1 MHRFHQFLVIP
12 LDLNRAG
19 AFVSD
24 VSLMEK
30 KVMRTKNPNRR
41 VLWAGLLLILA
52 AFTATAQEFRGSL
65 AGKITDPNGAVV
77 PGSKVEIKNTET
89 GIVSTVNTGDDG
101 AYSFPLLP
109 PGKYQLTVTRENFN
123 TAVRDGIEVRVAD
136 RLTLDVQ
143 LEIGVTAMVTTVA
156 SALTLDTGTVNTGTV
171 VTGKQISELPLTEG
185 TAYQL
190 ATLAP
195 GIAYTGN
202 PLFTGPTSN
211 GNLAAFRSNGA
222 TGANQITL
230 DGSPNYAFDGGVGFS
245 PPSDAVQE
253 FKVQTNAFDAQQG
266 YSAGAT
272 VNVAVKSGTNDIHG
286 SAWYFNRDRSRTANN
301 FFGNRSNQDR
311 PIRTYHRFGGVISGP
326 VVLPG
331 YNGKDR
337 TFFFASYER
346 LKDNIAEPQI
356 FTVPTDAMRRGDF
369 SALIVNRNNINDG
382 ANTVIFNPFS
392 GTQSGSNVVRT
403 SFGCPT
409 SGAVPVNS
417 TCNIIPSNL
426 INPVAANLVKFYP
439 LPNIAG
445 VGNGTQNNF
454 FSNQLRHQDYRGWL
468 ARIDHRLT
476 ANQSIFGKYYHSFN
490 PEDRQDWA
498 GVVNNFPIT
507 QGFEYRTNDGGNID
521 YTNAFNSNMVFD
533 IRVSLNRFVQ
543 ERRPAELF
551 DPAQLGFAPASLAAM
566 RGYQYFPR
574 IMIRNLDATRPIRST
589 LGSTRSDWN
598 EGRVRPFYM
607 GSVQP
612 TLTHVVDNHT
622 MKYGYDFRV
631 VRENFS
637 TDAYKGGQFFFDGTF
652 TAPASNSSST
662 LRNVFGR
669 DVAAFLLG
677 IPTTGS
683 GGNASQID
691 NSINYSVQ
699 SLYHGFFFQD
709 DWRVSKNLTLNLGLR
724 YDLEQGLTERYNRIL
739 RGFDLGTPS
748 PINNQVRAAYTTA
761 FNANPGNFVVAPA
774 DFRVLGGYTFAND
787 NNRNVWEADRSNF
800 QPRIGA
806 SYSLNEKTV
815 VRAGFGMF
823 MAPFMIETPQ
833 QIGFAGTTPF
843 VPSNNNGL
851 TFVATLTNPFP
862 QGLAGVQPSFGS
874 SLGLLTGIGADV
886 ASSDAPII
894 GLLRK
899 NSKFARIVFGIQ
911 RELPGQIVVE
921 ANYIHA
927 NGYDLPVSRNL
938 NFVPRQFLGDTPATD
953 TAANTFLS
961 ATIPNPFRN
970 LVPGGSAFNTA
981 TTITRAQSMLAFP
994 QFTNLWT
1001 QEYNGTNRYNS
1012 LQVQVNK
1019 RFATDLT
1026 LTSTYTYSNL
1036 REKVNYLNP
1045 SDTLLED
1052 RISPFDRPH
1061 RFTFAGVYQ
1070 LPIGR
1075 GRAWGND
1082 MNRAL
1087 NAVIGG
1093 WQLNGT
1099 YEWQSGEPFV
1109 LTAAN
1114 LYFPGDPSTMTSRLG
1129 DGDGQGGK
1137 FGIDRS
1143 AFNAPG
1149 LVALT
1154 GFGIR
1159 NVPTTLD
1166 NLRNQ
1171 PFSVANLS
1179 LTKNFNFGETK
1190 RLQIRAEALNAFN
1203 HPYFGAGIGLN
1214 PGTAAAP
1221 NAAFGIVTTQR
1232 NNPRDIQIGAKFVF

>member
-1 MHRFHQFLVIP
+1 MIT
-12 LDLNRAG
+12 A
-19 AFVSD
+19 
-24 VSLMEK
+24 
-30 KVMRTKNPNRR
+30 NPNSR
-41 VLWAGLLLILA
+41 VFWAGLLLILV
-52 AFTATAQEFRGSL
+52 AFTATAQEFRGL
-65 AGKITDPNGAVV
+65 VAGKITDPNGAVV
-77 PGSKVEIKNTET
+77 PGSKVEIKNVET
-89 GIVSTVNTGDDG
+89 GIVSSVVTGEDG
-101 AYSFPLLP
+101 TYNFPLLP
-109 PGKYQLTVTRENFN
+109 PGKYQLTVTKENFN

-143 LEIGVTAMVTTVA
+143 LEIGVTAMVTTIA
-156 SALTLDTGTVNTGTV
+156 SGLTLDTGSVSTGTV

-253 FKVQTNAFDAQQG
+253 FKVQTNTFDAQQG

-272 VNVAVKSGTNDIHG
+272 VNVAVKSGSNDLHG

-301 FFGNRSNQDR
+301 FFGNKNDQAR
-311 PIRTYHRFGGVISGP
+311 PIRTYHRFGGVFSGP
-326 VVLPG
+326 VVLPKF
-331 YNGKDR
+331 NGRDR
-337 TFFFASYER
+337 TFFFVSYER

-356 FTVPTDAMRRGDF
+356 FTVPTEAMRRGDF
-369 SALIVNRNNINDG
+369 SALIVNRNNIANAG
-382 ANTVIFNPFS
+382 NTVIFNPFS
-392 GTQSGSNVVRT
+392 GVQSGSNVVRS

-409 SGAVPVNS
+409 SGAVPSNS
-417 TCNIIPSNL
+417 TCNIIPSAL
-426 INPVAANLVKFYP
+426 INPVAANLIKYYP
-439 LPNIAG
+439 LPNIEG
-445 VGNGTQNNF
+445 VGNGTQNNY
-454 FSNQLRHQDYRGWL
+454 FSNQIRHQDYRGWL
-468 ARIDHRLT
+468 TRIDHRIS

-498 GVVNNFPIT
+498 GVVNDFPIT
-507 QGFEYRTNDGGNID
+507 RGFEFRTNDGGNIN
-521 YTNAFNSNMVFD
+521 YTNAMRPNLVFD

-551 DPAQLGFAPASLAAM
+551 DPATLGFAAASLQAM
-566 RGYQYFPR
+566 RGYQYLPR

-598 EGRVRPFYM
+598 EGRIRPFYM

-612 TLTHVVDNHT
+612 TLTHVVDNHSLR
-622 MKYGYDFRV
+622 YGYDLRIL
-631 VRENFS
+631 RENFS

-652 TAPASNSSST
+652 TAPASNSNAN
-662 LRNVFGR
+662 LRNAFGR
-669 DVAAFLLG
+669 DIAAFLLG
-677 IPTTGS
+677 VAITGS

-699 SLYHGFFFQD
+699 SIYHGFFIQD
-709 DWRVSKNLTLNLGLR
+709 DWRFSKNLTLNLGLR
-724 YDLEQGLTERYNRIL
+724 YDIEQGLTERFNRIL

-748 PINNQVRAAYTTA
+748 PIQAQAHAAYTTA
-761 FNANPGNFVVAPA
+761 FNANPANFVVPPSQ
-774 DFRVLGGYTFAND
+774 FHVLGGYTFAD
-787 NNRNVWEADRSNF
+787 ENNRNVWEADRSNI
-800 QPRIGA
+800 QPRVGA
-806 SYSLNEKTV
+806 SYQWNEKTV
-815 VRAGFGMF
+815 LRAGFGVF
-823 MAPFMIETPQ
+823 MAPFQIQTPQ
-833 QIGFAGTTPF
+833 QNGFAGTTPF

-862 QGLAGVQPSFGS
+862 NGASGVQPSFGS

-886 ASSDAPII
+886 ASQEAPII

-899 NSKFARIVFGIQ
+899 NSKFVRAVLGIQ

-921 ANYIHA
+921 ATFIRA

-938 NFVPRQFLGDTPATD
+938 NFVPRQFLGDNPVTD
-953 TAANTFLS
+953 AAANTFLT

-981 TTITRAQSMLAFP
+981 TTITRAQSLLQFP
-994 QFTNLWT
+994 QFTNLWV
-1001 QEYNGTNRYNS
+1001 QEYNGSNRYTS
-1012 LQVQVNK
+1012 LQLQINK
-1019 RFATDLT
+1019 RFATGVT
-1026 LTSTYTYSNL
+1026 MNATYTYSNL
-1036 REKVNYLNP
+1036 RETVGYLNP

-1052 RISPFDRPH
+1052 RISEFDRPH
-1061 RFTFAGVYQ
+1061 RFTFAGVYE

-1075 GRAWGND
+1075 GRLLGSN
-1082 MNRAL
+1082 MNRVLDAF
-1087 NAVIGG
+1087 IGG

-1099 YEWQSGEPFV
+1099 YEWQSGEPFL
-1109 LTAAN
+1109 LTN
-1114 LYFPGDPSTMTSRLG
+1114 SLFFPGDVSTIVSRLG

-1143 AFNAPG
+1143 AIDAPG
-1149 LVALT
+1149 LVTLT

-1166 NLRNQ
+1166 SLRNQ
-1171 PFSVANLS
+1171 PYSVANLS
-1179 LTKNFNFGETK
+1179 LTKNFNMGET
-1190 RLQIRAEALNAFN
+1190 RRFQIRAEALNAFN
-1203 HPYFGAGIGLN
+1203 HPYFGAGMGLN
-1214 PGTAAAP
+1214 PGTAASP
-1221 NAAFGIVTTQR
+1221 NNAFGRVTTQR
-1232 NNPRDIQIGAKFVF
+1232 NNPRDIQFGAKFIF

>member
-1 MHRFHQFLVIP
+1 MTTAHPI
-12 LDLNRAG
+12 
-19 AFVSD
+19 S
-24 VSLMEK
+24 
-30 KVMRTKNPNRR
+30 R
-41 VLWAGLLLILA
+41 VFWAGLLIILV
-52 AFTATAQEFRGSL
+52 AFTATAQEFRGL
-65 AGKITDPNGAVV
+65 VAGKISDPNGAVV
-77 PGSKVEIKNTET
+77 PGSKVEIKNVET
-89 GIVSTVNTGDDG
+89 GIVSSTVTGEDG
-101 AYSFPLLP
+101 TYSFPLLP
-109 PGKYQLTVTRENFN
+109 PGKYQLTVTKENFN
-123 TAVRDGIEVRVAD
+123 TAVREGIEVRVAD

-143 LEIGVTAMVTTVA
+143 LEIGVTAMVTTIA
-156 SALTLDTGTVNTGTV
+156 SGLTLETGMVNTGTV

-253 FKVQTNAFDAQQG
+253 FKVQTNTFDAQQG

-272 VNVAVKSGTNDIHG
+272 VNVAVKSGSNDLHG

-301 FFGNRSNQDR
+301 FFGNKNNQAR
-311 PIRTYHRFGGVISGP
+311 PIRTYHRFGGVFSGP
-326 VVLPG
+326 IVLPKF
-331 YNGKDR
+331 NGRDR
-337 TFFFASYER
+337 TFFFVSYER

-356 FTVPTDAMRRGDF
+356 FTVPTEAMRRGDF
-369 SALIVNRNNINDG
+369 SALIVNRTNIANA

-392 GTQSGSNVVRT
+392 GTQSGNNVVRT

-409 SGAVPVNS
+409 SGAVPSNS
-417 TCNIIPSNL
+417 TCNIIPTAL
-426 INPVAANLVKFYP
+426 INPVAANLIKYYP
-439 LPNIAG
+439 LPNIDG

-454 FSNQLRHQDYRGWL
+454 FSNQIRSQDYRGWL
-468 ARIDHRLT
+468 TRIDHRIS

-498 GVVNNFPIT
+498 GVVNDFPIT
-507 QGFEYRTNDGGNID
+507 RGFEFRTNDGGNID
-521 YTNAFNSNMVFD
+521 YTNAISPNVVFD

-543 ERRPAELF
+543 ERRPAESF
-551 DPAQLGFAPASLAAM
+551 DPATLGFAAASLQAM
-566 RGYQYFPR
+566 RGYQYLPR

-612 TLTHVVDNHT
+612 TLTQVVDNHSIR
-622 MKYGYDFRV
+622 YGYDLRIL
-631 VRENFS
+631 RENFS
-637 TDAYKGGQFFFDGTF
+637 TDAYQGGQFFFDGTF
-652 TAPASNSSST
+652 TAPASNSNAT
-662 LRNVFGR
+662 LRNAFGR
-669 DVAAFLLG
+669 DIAAFLLG
-677 IPTTGS
+677 VPVTGS

-699 SLYHGFFFQD
+699 SIYHGFFVHD
-709 DWRVSKNLTLNLGLR
+709 DWRISKNLTLNLGLR
-724 YDLEQGLTERYNRIL
+724 YDIEQGITERFNRIL

-748 PINNQVRAAYTTA
+748 PIEAQARAAYTTA
-761 FNANPGNFVVAPA
+761 FNANPANFVVPPSQ
-774 DFRVLGGYTFAND
+774 FHVLGGYTFAD
-787 NNRNVWEADRSNF
+787 ENNRNVWEADRSNI
-800 QPRIGA
+800 QPRVGA
-806 SYSLNEKTV
+806 SYQLNEKTV
-815 VRAGFGMF
+815 LRAGFGVF
-823 MAPFMIETPQ
+823 MAPFQIQTPQ

-862 QGLAGVQPSFGS
+862 NGAAGVQPSFGS

-886 ASSDAPII
+886 AASDAPII

-899 NSKFARIVFGIQ
+899 NSKFVRVVLGIQ

-921 ANYIHA
+921 ANFIRA

-938 NFVPRQFLGDTPATD
+938 NFVPREFLGDNPTTD
-953 TAANTFLS
+953 AAASTFLT

-981 TTITRAQSMLAFP
+981 TTITRAQSLLAFP
-994 QFTNLWT
+994 QFTNLWV
-1001 QEYNGTNRYNS
+1001 QEYNGSNRYTS
-1012 LQVQVNK
+1012 LQFQINK
-1019 RFATDLT
+1019 RFATGVT
-1026 LTSTYTYSNL
+1026 MNATYTYSNL
-1036 REKVNYLNP
+1036 REQTGYLNP
-1045 SDTLLED
+1045 SDTVLED
-1052 RISPFDRPH
+1052 RISEFDRPH
-1061 RFTFAGVYQ
+1061 RFTFAGVYE

-1075 GRAWGND
+1075 GRKLGNN
-1082 MNRAL
+1082 MNRVLDAF
-1087 NAVIGG
+1087 IGG
-1093 WQLNGT
+1093 WQVNGT
-1099 YEWQSGEPFV
+1099 YEWQSGEPFL
-1109 LTAAN
+1109 LTNN
-1114 LYFPGDPSTMTSRLG
+1114 LFFPGDLSTITSRLG

-1143 AFNAPG
+1143 AIDAPG
-1149 LVALT
+1149 LVTLT
-1154 GFGIR
+1154 QFGIR
-1159 NVPTTLD
+1159 NVPTALD
-1166 NLRNQ
+1166 SLRNQ
-1171 PFSVANLS
+1171 PYSVANLS
-1179 LTKNFNFGETK
+1179 LTKNFKIGET
-1190 RLQIRAEALNAFN
+1190 RRFQVRAESLNAFN
-1203 HPYFGAGIGLN
+1203 HPYFGAGMGLN

-1221 NAAFGIVTTQR
+1221 NNAFGLVTTQR
-1232 NNPRDIQIGAKFVF
+1232 NNPRDIQFGAKFIF

>member
-1 MHRFHQFLVIP
+1 MTT
-12 LDLNRAG
+12 A
-19 AFVSD
+19 
-24 VSLMEK
+24 
-30 KVMRTKNPNRR
+30 NPNGR
-41 VLWAGLLLILA
+41 VFWAGLLLILA

-77 PGSKVEIKNTET
+77 PGSKVEIKNIDT
-89 GIVSTVNTGDDG
+89 GIASTAVTGDDG
-101 AYSFPLLP
+101 SYNFALLP
-109 PGKYQLTVTRENFN
+109 PGKYQLTVTKENFN
-123 TAVRDGIEVRVAD
+123 TAVREGIVVRVAD

-156 SALTLDTGTVNTGTV
+156 SGLTLDTGTVNTGTV

-272 VNVAVKSGTNDIHG
+272 VNVAVKSGSNELHG

-301 FFGNRSNQDR
+301 YFGNASKQAR
-311 PIRTYHRFGGVISGP
+311 PIRTYHRYGGVFSGP

-331 YNGKDR
+331 FSGKDR
-337 TFFFASYER
+337 TFFFVSYER

-356 FTVPTDAMRRGDF
+356 FTVPTEAMRRGDF
-369 SALIVNRNNINDG
+369 SALIVNRNNIASS

-392 GTQSGSNVVRT
+392 GVQQGNNVVRT

-409 SGAVPVNS
+409 SGAVPSNS
-417 TCNIIPSNL
+417 TCNVIPSSL
-426 INPVAANLVKFYP
+426 INPVAANLIKYYP
-439 LPNIAG
+439 LPNITG
-445 VGNGTQNNF
+445 VAAGTQNNF
-454 FSNQLRHQDYRGWL
+454 FSNQLRHQNYRAWL
-468 ARIDHRLT
+468 TRIDHRIS

-498 GVVNNFPIT
+498 GEVNGFPIT
-507 QGFEYRTNDGGNID
+507 RGFENRTNDGGNID
-521 YTNAFNSNMVFD
+521 YTNAISPNFVFD

-551 DPAQLGFAPASLAAM
+551 DPATLGFAPASIAAM
-566 RGYQYFPR
+566 RGYQYIPR

-607 GSVQP
+607 GSIQP
-612 TLTHVVDNHT
+612 TITQVVDNHT
-622 MKYGYDFRV
+622 LKYGYDFRV

-669 DVAAFLLG
+669 DLAAFLLG

-699 SLYHGFFFQD
+699 SLYHGMFFQD
-709 DWRVSKNLTLNLGLR
+709 DWRVTRKLTLNIGLR
-724 YDLEQGLTERYNRIL
+724 YDLEQGLTERFNRIL

-748 PINNQVRAAYTTA
+748 PIEAQVRAAYTNS
-761 FNANPGNFVVAPA
+761 FNQNPTNFVVPPSG
-774 DFRVLGGYTFAND
+774 FRVLGGYTFASED
-787 NNRNVWEADRSNF
+787 NRNVWEADRSNF
-800 QPRIGA
+800 QPRLGL
-806 SYSLNEKTV
+806 SYQLTDKTV

-823 MAPFMIETPQ
+823 MAPFMIEPPQ

-851 TFVATLTNPFP
+851 TFVANLTNPFP
-862 QGLAGVQPSFGS
+862 NGLSGIQPSFGS
-874 SLGLLTGIGADV
+874 SLGLLTGLGADV
-886 ASSDAPII
+886 AADTAPII
-894 GLLRK
+894 GMLRK
-899 NSKFARIVFGIQ
+899 NAKFARFVFGIQ

-921 ANYIHA
+921 ANFIRA
-927 NGYDLPVSRNL
+927 NGYDLAVSRNI
-938 NFVPRQFLGDTPATD
+938 NFVPREFSGTTPVSD
-953 TAANTFLS
+953 AAQNTFLS
-961 ATIPNPFRN
+961 VTIPNPFRN
-970 LVPGGSAFNTA
+970 LVPGGSPLNTA
-981 TTITRAQSMLAFP
+981 STITRARSLLPHP
-994 QFTNLWT
+994 QFGNLWV

-1012 LQVQVNK
+1012 LQLQIDK
-1019 RFATDLT
+1019 RFATDVSLT
-1026 LTSTYTYSNL
+1026 ATYTYSNL

-1045 SDTLLED
+1045 SDTILED

-1061 RFTFAGVYQ
+1061 RFTFAGVYE

-1075 GRAWGND
+1075 GRMLGNN
-1082 MNRAL
+1082 MNRVL
-1087 NAVIGG
+1087 DTFIGG

-1109 LTAAN
+1109 LSGNN
-1114 LYFPGDPSTMTSRLG
+1114 LYFPGDVSTITSRLG

-1137 FGIDRS
+1137 FGINRS
-1143 AFNAPG
+1143 AITAPG
-1149 LVALT
+1149 LVTLT

-1171 PFSVANLS
+1171 PYSVANVG
-1179 LTKNFNFGETK
+1179 LTKNFRWGEG
-1190 RLQIRAEALNAFN
+1190 RRIQIRAEALNALN
-1203 HPYFGAGIGLN
+1203 HPYFGAGMGLN

-1221 NAAFGIVTTQR
+1221 NAAFGLVTTQR
-1232 NNPRDIQIGAKFVF
+1232 NNPRDIQFGAKFVF

>member
-1 MHRFHQFLVIP
+1 MTTAITS
-12 LDLNRAG
+12 G
-19 AFVSD
+19 
-24 VSLMEK
+24 
-30 KVMRTKNPNRR
+30 R
-41 VLWAGLLLILA
+41 VFCAGLLLIIA

-77 PGSKVEIKNTET
+77 PGTKVEIKNTET
-89 GIVSTVNTGDDG
+89 GIVASSVTGEDG
-101 AYSFPLLP
+101 AYSFPLLQ
-109 PGKYQLTVTRENFN
+109 PGKYQLTVTKENFN

-136 RLTLDVQ
+136 KLTLDVQ

-156 SALTLDTGTVNTGTV
+156 SALTLETGIVNTGTV
-171 VTGKQISELPLTEG
+171 VTGQQISELPLTEG

-253 FKVQTNAFDAQQG
+253 FKVQTNTFDAQQG

-301 FFGNRSNQDR
+301 FFGNRSNQAR
-311 PIRTYHRFGGVISGP
+311 PERTYHRFGGVFSGP
-326 VVLPG
+326 VVLPKMF
-331 YNGKDR
+331 NGTDR
-337 TFFFASYER
+337 TFFLVSYER

-356 FTVPTDAMRRGDF
+356 FTVPTEAMRRGDF
-369 SALIVNRNNINDG
+369 SALIVNRNNITNS

-392 GTQSGSNVVRT
+392 GVQSGTNVVRT

-409 SGAVPVNS
+409 SGAVAANS

-426 INPVAANLVKFYP
+426 INPVAAALVKFYP
-439 LPNIAG
+439 LPNITG
-445 VGNGTQNNF
+445 VAAGTQNNF
-454 FSNQLRHQDYRGWL
+454 FSNQIRHQNYRAGL
-468 ARIDHRLT
+468 TRIDHRIS
-476 ANQSIFGKYYHSFN
+476 ANQSIFAKYYHSFN

-498 GVVNNFPIT
+498 GVVNGFPIT
-507 QGFEYRTNDGGNID
+507 RGFEFRTNDGGNIN
-521 YTNAFNSNMVFD
+521 YTNAINSNLVFD

-551 DPAQLGFAPASLAAM
+551 DPATLGFTATSLAAM
-566 RGYQYFPR
+566 RGYQYLPR
-574 IMIRNLDATRPIRST
+574 LMIRNLDATRPIRST

-598 EGRVRPFYM
+598 EGRIRPFYM

-612 TLTHVVDNHT
+612 TITQVVDNHT
-622 MKYGYDFRV
+622 LKYGYDFRV

-709 DWRVSKNLTLNLGLR
+709 DWRLSKKLTLNLGLR
-724 YDLEQGLTERYNRIL
+724 YDLEQGLTERFNRIL

-748 PINNQVRAAYTTA
+748 PIDAQVRAAYTTA
-761 FNANPGNFVVAPA
+761 FNANPSNFLVPPGE
-774 DFRVLGGYTFAND
+774 FRVLGGHTFAND
-787 NNRNVWEADRSNF
+787 DNRNVWEADRSNF
-800 QPRIGA
+800 QPRVGL
-806 SYSLNEKTV
+806 SYQLTEKTV

-823 MAPFMIETPQ
+823 MAPYQIESPQ
-833 QIGFAGTTPF
+833 QIGFSGTTPV

-862 QGLAGVQPSFGS
+862 NGLAGIQPSFGS
-874 SLGLLTGIGADV
+874 SLGLLTGLGGDV
-886 ASSDAPII
+886 ASSELPII

-899 NSKFARIVFGIQ
+899 NSKFARVVFGIQ
-911 RELPGQIVVE
+911 RELPGQMVVE
-921 ANYIHA
+921 ANFIRA
-927 NGYDLPVSRNL
+927 NGYNLAVSKNL
-938 NFVPRQFLGDTPATD
+938 NFVPRQFLGADPTTD
-953 TAANTFLS
+953 AAANTFLS
-961 ATIPNPFRN
+961 VNIPNPFRN
-970 LVPGGSAFNTA
+970 LVPGGSQLNTA
-981 TTITRAQSMLAFP
+981 TTITRGQSLLAFP
-994 QFTNLWT
+994 QFNNLWI
-1001 QEYNGTNRYNS
+1001 QEYNGSNRYNS
-1012 LQVQVNK
+1012 LQLQINK

-1036 REKVNYLNP
+1036 REKVGYLNP
-1045 SDTLLED
+1045 TDTILED
-1052 RISPFDRPH
+1052 RISQFDRPH

-1075 GRAWGND
+1075 GRMIGNNMHRLLD
-1082 MNRAL
+1082 AF
-1087 NAVIGG
+1087 IGG

-1109 LTAAN
+1109 LTSN
-1114 LYFPGDPSTMTSRLG
+1114 LYFPGDLSTIVSRLG
-1129 DGDGQGGK
+1129 QDDGQGGK
-1137 FGIDRS
+1137 FGIDES
-1143 AFNAPG
+1143 AITAPG
-1149 LVALT
+1149 LVTLT
-1154 GFGIR
+1154 GFGLR
-1159 NVPTTLD
+1159 NVPTT
-1166 NLRNQ
+1166 
-1171 PFSVANLS
+1171 
-1179 LTKNFNFGETK
+1179 
-1190 RLQIRAEALNAFN
+1190 
-1203 HPYFGAGIGLN
+1203 
-1214 PGTAAAP
+1214 
-1221 NAAFGIVTTQR
+1221 
-1232 NNPRDIQIGAKFVF
+1232 

>member
-1 MHRFHQFLVIP
+1 MTT
-12 LDLNRAG
+12 A
-19 AFVSD
+19 
-24 VSLMEK
+24 
-30 KVMRTKNPNRR
+30 NPNGR
-41 VLWAGLLLILA
+41 VLLAGLLLIVA

-65 AGKITDPNGAVV
+65 AGKITDQNGAVV
-77 PGSKVEIKNTET
+77 PGSKVEIKNVET
-89 GIVSTVNTGDDG
+89 GIVSTTTTGEDG
-101 AYSFPLLP
+101 SYNFALLP
-109 PGKYQLTVTRENFN
+109 PGKYQLTVTKENFN
-123 TAVRDGIEVRVAD
+123 TAIREGVVVRVAD

-156 SALTLDTGTVNTGTV
+156 SGLTLDTGNVNTGTV
-171 VTGKQISELPLTEG
+171 VTGRQISELPLTEG

-253 FKVQTNAFDAQQG
+253 FKVQTNTFDAQQG

-272 VNVAVKSGTNDIHG
+272 VNVAVKSGTNDLHG
-286 SAWYFNRDRSRTANN
+286 TAWYFNRDRSRTANN
-301 FFGNRSNQDR
+301 LFGNAANQAR
-311 PIRTYHRFGGVISGP
+311 PIRTYHRFGGVVSGP
-326 VVLPG
+326 VVLPKIF
-331 YNGKDR
+331 NGRDR
-337 TFFFASYER
+337 TFFLVSYER
-346 LKDNIAEPQI
+346 LKDNIAEPQV
-356 FTVPTDAMRRGDF
+356 FTVPTAKMRTGDF
-369 SALIVNRNNINDG
+369 TELLGNRNNIASS

-392 GTQSGSNVVRT
+392 GVQQGNNVVRS

-409 SGAVPVNS
+409 SGALPANS
-417 TCNIIPSNL
+417 QCNIIPSAL
-426 INPVAANLVKFYP
+426 INPVAANLIKFYP

-445 VGNGTQNNF
+445 VSNGTQNNF
-454 FSNQLRHQDYRGWL
+454 FSNQIRHQNYRAWL
-468 ARIDHRLT
+468 MRLDHRISS
-476 ANQSIFGKYYHSFN
+476 NQSIFGKYYHSFN

-498 GVVNNFPIT
+498 GEVNGFPIT
-507 QGFEYRTNDGGNID
+507 RGFEFRTNDGGNIN
-521 YTNAFNSNMVFD
+521 YTNAVSSNFVFD
-533 IRVSLNRFVQ
+533 IRVSVNRFVQ

-566 RGYQYFPR
+566 RGYQYLPR

-598 EGRVRPFYM
+598 EGRIRPFYM

-612 TLTHVVDNHT
+612 TVTQVFDNHT
-622 MKYGYDFRV
+622 LKYGYDLRIL
-631 VRENFS
+631 RENFS
-637 TDAYKGGQFFFDGTF
+637 TDAYRGGQFFFDGLF
-652 TAPASNSSST
+652 TAPASNSSAN

-677 IPTTGS
+677 VPTTGS
-683 GGNASQID
+683 GANASQID

-699 SLYHGFFFQD
+699 SIYHGIFFQD
-709 DWRVSKNLTLNLGLR
+709 DWRVSRKMTLNLGLR
-724 YDLEQGLTERYNRIL
+724 FDLEQGLTERFNRIL

-748 PINNQVRAAYTTA
+748 PIENQVRAAYTNA
-761 FNANPGNFVVAPA
+761 FNANPANFVVPPSQ
-774 DFRVLGGYTFAND
+774 FFVRGGYTFAD
-787 NNRNVWEADRSNF
+787 ENNRNVWEADRSNF
-800 QPRIGA
+800 QPRVGI
-806 SYSLNEKTV
+806 SYQLTDKTV
-815 VRAGFGMF
+815 VRAGFGIF
-823 MAPFMIETPQ
+823 MAPFQIETPQ
-833 QIGFAGTTPF
+833 QIGFAGSTPF

-862 QGLAGVQPSFGS
+862 NGVSGVQPSFGS

-886 ASSDAPII
+886 AADTAPII

-899 NSKFARIVFGIQ
+899 NAKFARIVLGIQ

-921 ANYIHA
+921 ANYIRA
-927 NGYDLPVSRNL
+927 NGYNLAVSRNL
-938 NFVPRQFLGDTPATD
+938 NFVPRQFLGDTPTTD
-953 TAANTFLS
+953 AAANTFLS

-981 TTITRAQSMLAFP
+981 TTITRAQSLLTHP
-994 QFTNLWT
+994 QFTNLWV
-1001 QEYNGTNRYNS
+1001 QEYDGSNRYNS
-1012 LQVQVNK
+1012 LQVQVDK
-1019 RFATDLT
+1019 RFATDVSLT
-1026 LTSTYTYSNL
+1026 ATYTWSNL
-1036 REKVNYLNP
+1036 REKVGYLNP

-1052 RISPFDRPH
+1052 RISQFDRPH
-1061 RFTFAGVYQ
+1061 RFTFAGVFE
-1070 LPIGR
+1070 LPVGR
-1075 GRAWGND
+1075 GRRLGNN
-1082 MNRAL
+1082 MNRVL
-1087 NAVIGG
+1087 DAVIGG

-1099 YEWQSGEPFV
+1099 YEWQSGEPFL
-1109 LTAAN
+1109 LTANN
-1114 LYFPGDPSTMTSRLG
+1114 LFFPGDLSSIRSRLG
-1129 DGDGQGGK
+1129 QGDGEGGK

-1143 AFNAPG
+1143 AFEAPG
-1149 LVALT
+1149 LVTLT
-1154 GFGIR
+1154 AFGIR

-1171 PFSVANLS
+1171 PYSVANVG
-1179 LTKNFNFGETK
+1179 LTKNFKMGEV
-1190 RLQIRAEALNAFN
+1190 RRIQLRAEALNAFN

-1232 NNPRDIQIGAKFVF
+1232 NNPRDIQFGAKFIF

>member
-1 MHRFHQFLVIP
+1 MTT
-12 LDLNRAG
+12 A
-19 AFVSD
+19 
-24 VSLMEK
+24 
-30 KVMRTKNPNRR
+30 NPNGR
-41 VLWAGLLLILA
+41 VFWAGLLLILA
-52 AFTATAQEFRGSL
+52 AFTVSAQEFRGSL

-77 PGSKVEIKNTET
+77 PGSKVEIKNIET
-89 GIVSTVNTGDDG
+89 GIVSSAVTGDDG

-109 PGKYQLTVTRENFN
+109 PGKYAVTVTKENFN
-123 TAVRDGIEVRVAD
+123 TAVRDGIQVRVAD

-156 SALTLDTGTVNTGTV
+156 SGLTLDTGTVNTGTV

-253 FKVQTNAFDAQQG
+253 FKVQTNTFDAQQG

-272 VNVAVKSGTNDIHG
+272 VNVAVKSGSNDVHG

-301 FFGNRSNQDR
+301 FFGNASKQSR
-311 PIRTYHRFGGVISGP
+311 PIRTYHRFGGVFSGP
-326 VVLPG
+326 VALPKI
-331 YNGKDR
+331 YNGTDR
-337 TFFFASYER
+337 TFFLVSYER

-356 FTVPTDAMRRGDF
+356 FTVPTEAMRRGDF
-369 SALIVNRNNINDG
+369 SALIVNRNNIAAA

-392 GTQSGSNVVRT
+392 GTQSGNNVVRT

-409 SGAVPVNS
+409 SGALPVNS

-426 INPVAANLVKFYP
+426 INPVAANLIKYYP
-439 LPNIAG
+439 LPNITG
-445 VGNGTQNNF
+445 VGAGTQNNF
-454 FSNQLRHQDYRGWL
+454 FSNQLRHQNYRAWL
-468 ARIDHRLT
+468 TRIDHRISSS
-476 ANQSIFGKYYHSFN
+476 QSIFGKYYHSFN

-507 QGFEYRTNDGGNID
+507 RGFEYRTNDGGNID
-521 YTNAFNSNMVFD
+521 YTNMINSNFVFD

-543 ERRPAELF
+543 ERRPAESF
-551 DPAQLGFAPASLAAM
+551 DPATLGFAAASIAAM
-566 RGYQYFPR
+566 RGYQYLPR

-612 TLTHVVDNHT
+612 TLTQVVDNHT
-622 MKYGYDFRV
+622 LKYGYDFRV

-699 SLYHGFFFQD
+699 SLYHGIFFQD
-709 DWRVSKNLTLNLGLR
+709 DWRATRKLTLNLGLR
-724 YDLEQGLTERYNRIL
+724 YDIEQGLTERFNRIL
-739 RGFDLGTPS
+739 RGFDFGTPS
-748 PINNQVRAAYTTA
+748 PIEAQARAAYTTS
-761 FNANPGNFVVAPA
+761 FNANPANFVVTPA
-774 DFRVLGGYTFAND
+774 NFHVLGGYKFAND
-787 NNRNVWEADRSNF
+787 DNRNVWEADRSNF
-800 QPRIGA
+800 QPRVGV
-806 SYSLNEKTV
+806 SYQLTEKTV
-815 VRAGFGMF
+815 LRAGFGIF
-823 MAPFMIETPQ
+823 MAPFQIETPQ

-862 QGLAGVQPSFGS
+862 NGLSGIQPSFGS
-874 SLGLLTGIGADV
+874 SLGLLTGIGLDV
-886 ASSDAPII
+886 AADSAPIV
-894 GLLRK
+894 GTLRK
-899 NSKFARIVFGIQ
+899 NSKFARLVFGIQ
-911 RELPGQIVVE
+911 RELPGHIVVE
-921 ANYIHA
+921 ANFIRA
-927 NGYDLPVSRNL
+927 TGYDLPVSRNL
-938 NFVPRQFLGDTPATD
+938 NVVPRQFAGDNPTTD
-953 TAANTFLS
+953 AAANTFLTG
-961 ATIPNPFRN
+961 TIPNPFRN
-970 LVPGGSAFNTA
+970 LVPGGSPFNTA
-981 TTITRAQSMLAFP
+981 STITRAQSLLQFP
-994 QFTNLWT
+994 QFTNLWV
-1001 QEYNGTNRYNS
+1001 QEYNGTNRYQS
-1012 LQVQVNK
+1012 LQLQIDK
-1019 RFATDLT
+1019 RFATDVSLT
-1026 LTSTYTYSNL
+1026 ATYTYSNL
-1036 REKVNYLNP
+1036 REKLNYLNLG
-1045 SDTLLED
+1045 DTVPED

-1061 RFTFAGVYQ
+1061 RFTFAGVYE

-1075 GRAWGND
+1075 GRMLGNN
-1082 MNRAL
+1082 MNRVL

-1099 YEWQSGEPFV
+1099 YEWQSGEPF
-1109 LTAAN
+1109 LLSNN
-1114 LYFPGDPSTMTSRLG
+1114 LYFPGDPATITSRLG
-1129 DGDGQGGK
+1129 EGDGQGGK

-1143 AFNAPG
+1143 AIDAPG
-1149 LVALT
+1149 LVTLT

-1171 PFSVANLS
+1171 PFSVANLG
-1179 LTKNFNFGETK
+1179 LTKNFRWGEG
-1190 RLQIRAEALNAFN
+1190 RRIQIRAEALNAFN
-1203 HPYFGAGIGLN
+1203 HPYFGAGMGLN

-1221 NAAFGIVTTQR
+1221 NAAFGFVTTQR
-1232 NNPRDIQIGAKFVF
+1232 NNPRDIQFGAKFVF

>member
-1 MHRFHQFLVIP
+1 MTT
-12 LDLNRAG
+12 A
-19 AFVSD
+19 
-24 VSLMEK
+24 
-30 KVMRTKNPNRR
+30 NPNSR
-41 VLWAGLLLILA
+41 VFWAGLLLILV
-52 AFTATAQEFRGSL
+52 AFTATAQEFRGL
-65 AGKITDPNGAVV
+65 VAGKITDPNGAVV
-77 PGSKVEIKNTET
+77 PGSKVEIKNVET
-89 GIVSTVNTGDDG
+89 GIMSSAVTGEDG

-109 PGKYQLTVTRENFN
+109 PGKYQLTVTKENFN

-143 LEIGVTAMVTTVA
+143 LEIGVTAMVTTIA
-156 SALTLDTGTVNTGTV
+156 SGLTLETGMVNTGTV

-253 FKVQTNAFDAQQG
+253 FKVQTNTFDAQQG

-272 VNVAVKSGTNDIHG
+272 VNVAVKSGSNDLHG

-301 FFGNRSNQDR
+301 FFGNKNNQAR
-311 PIRTYHRFGGVISGP
+311 PIRTYHRFGGVFSGP
-326 VVLPG
+326 VVLPKL
-331 YNGKDR
+331 NGRDR
-337 TFFFASYER
+337 TFFFVSYER

-356 FTVPTDAMRRGDF
+356 FTVPTEAMRRGDF
-369 SALIVNRNNINDG
+369 SALIVNRNNIANA

-392 GTQSGSNVVRT
+392 GTQSGTNVVRT

-409 SGAVPVNS
+409 SGALPSNS
-417 TCNIIPSNL
+417 TCNIIPSQF
-426 INPVAANLVKFYP
+426 INPVAANLIKYYP
-439 LPNIAG
+439 LPNIEG
-445 VGNGTQNNF
+445 VANGTQNNF
-454 FSNQLRHQDYRGWL
+454 FSNQIRSQDYRGWL
-468 ARIDHRLT
+468 ARIDHRIS

-498 GVVNNFPIT
+498 GVVNDFPIT
-507 QGFEYRTNDGGNID
+507 RGFEFRTNDGGNIN
-521 YTNAFNSNMVFD
+521 YTNAVSPNVVFD

-543 ERRPAELF
+543 ERRPAESF
-551 DPAQLGFAPASLAAM
+551 DPATLGFTAASLQAM
-566 RGYQYFPR
+566 RGYQYLPR

-598 EGRVRPFYM
+598 EGRIRPFYM

-612 TLTHVVDNHT
+612 TLTQVVDNHSLR
-622 MKYGYDFRV
+622 YGYDLRIL
-631 VRENFS
+631 RENFS

-652 TAPASNSSST
+652 TAPASNSNAN
-662 LRNVFGR
+662 LRNAFGR
-669 DVAAFLLG
+669 DIAAFLLG
-677 IPTTGS
+677 VPVTGS

-699 SLYHGFFFQD
+699 SIYHGFFIQD
-709 DWRVSKNLTLNLGLR
+709 DWRITKNLTLNLGLR
-724 YDLEQGLTERYNRIL
+724 YDIEQGLTERFNRIL

-748 PINNQVRAAYTTA
+748 PIEAQVRAAYTTA
-761 FNANPGNFVVAPA
+761 FNANPANFVVPPSQ
-774 DFRVLGGYTFAND
+774 FHVLGGYTFAD
-787 NNRNVWEADRSNF
+787 ENNRNVWEADRSNI
-800 QPRIGA
+800 QPRVGA
-806 SYSLNEKTV
+806 SYQLNEKTV
-815 VRAGFGMF
+815 VRAGFGVF
-823 MAPFMIETPQ
+823 MAPFQIQTPQ

-862 QGLAGVQPSFGS
+862 NGAAGVQPSFGS

-886 ASSDAPII
+886 AASDAPII

-899 NSKFARIVFGIQ
+899 NSKFVRVVFGIQ

-921 ANYIHA
+921 ANFIRA
-927 NGYDLPVSRNL
+927 NGYDLPVSRNV
-938 NFVPRQFLGDTPATD
+938 NFVPRQFLGDNPTTD
-953 TAANTFLS
+953 AAASTFLT

-981 TTITRAQSMLAFP
+981 TTITRAQSLLQFP
-994 QFTNLWT
+994 QFTNLWV
-1001 QEYNGTNRYNS
+1001 QEYNGNNRYTS
-1012 LQVQVNK
+1012 LQLQINK
-1019 RFATDLT
+1019 RFATGVT
-1026 LTSTYTYSNL
+1026 MNATYTYSNL
-1036 REKVNYLNP
+1036 RERVGYLNP
-1045 SDTLLED
+1045 SDTVLED
-1052 RISPFDRPH
+1052 RISEFDRPH
-1061 RFTFAGVYQ
+1061 RFTFAGVYE

-1075 GRAWGND
+1075 GRLLGND
-1082 MNRAL
+1082 MNRVLDAF
-1087 NAVIGG
+1087 IGG

-1099 YEWQSGEPFV
+1099 YEWQSGEPFL
-1109 LTAAN
+1109 LTNN
-1114 LYFPGDPSTMTSRLG
+1114 LFFPGDVSTIVSRLG
-1129 DGDGQGGK
+1129 EGDGQGGK

-1143 AFNAPG
+1143 AIEAPG
-1149 LVALT
+1149 LVTLT
-1154 GFGIR
+1154 QFGIR

-1166 NLRNQ
+1166 SLRNQ
-1171 PFSVANLS
+1171 PYSVANLS
-1179 LTKNFNFGETK
+1179 LTKNFNIGETR
-1190 RLQIRAEALNAFN
+1190 RLQLRAEALNAFN
-1203 HPYFGAGIGLN
+1203 HPYFGAGMGLN
-1214 PGTAAAP
+1214 PGTAASP
-1221 NAAFGIVTTQR
+1221 NNAFGLVTTQR
-1232 NNPRDIQIGAKFVF
+1232 NNPRDIQFGAKFIF